1 MSGCTVSSDT
11 GEPLPEPGRKHHFK
25 FPTAYTILF
34 LLIVVMT
41 ILTYAIPAGSYKYN
55 KDGEPIPDSYHR
67 VEQTPQNPFFDTL
80 RAPITGTYGLED
92 DKGAI
97 NTNSDTVGTLF
108 GAIGV
113 AFFVIVIGGF
123 LGVTM
128 TTGAIN
134 AGIARVVRKMRGREK
149 WMIPVLMTL
158 FALGGTTF
166 GMAEETLAFYP
177 LIIAVMLA
185 AGYDSLVASAI
196 LLLGAGIGT
205 MGSTINPFATGI
217 ASGFA
222 DVSISDGALPRIIIL
237 VVSLVAGILFV
248 MRYAKRV
255 KDDPTRSLVFDKKAE
270 LEAKYLVESDGDDA
284 LGEFTLRR
292 KIVITLFALAFIV
305 MIYGIVPWDA
315 LHIPFPTLGWWFPEM
330 TASFLAFAIL
340 IGIAGGLSEEKL
352 VGSFVSGAADL
363 LGVAL
368 IIGIARGVTVIMNN
382 GNITDTVLYWSEQA
396 VGGVGGIA
404 FITII
409 YILYIPLSFLIP
421 STSGLAAVTM
431 PIFAPLAGFAGVSS
445 ALLITAYQ
453 SASGIVNLV
462 TPTSAVVMGGIA
474 IAMVGYGTLW
484 RFLWP
489 LLAILMVVNFAVL
502 GLAAAIG

>member
-1 MSGCTVSSDT
+1 MAEDDT
-11 GEPLPEPGRKHHFK
+11 TLEPQVRRRGGFK

-34 LLIVVMT
+34 LLILIMT
-41 ILTYAIPAGSYKYN
+41 ILTYAIPAGSYKYDDEGN
-55 KDGEPIPDSYHR
+55 PIPKSYHR
-67 VEQTPQNPFFDTL
+67 VEQTPQNPFFGTL
-80 RAPITGTYGLED
+80 QAPITGTYGLKD
-92 DKGAI
+92 AKGDIDTA
-97 NTNSDTVGTLF
+97 SDTVGTLF

-113 AFFVIVIGGF
+113 AFFVIIIGGF

-134 AGIARVVRKMRGREK
+134 AGIARVVRAMRGREK
-149 WMIPVLMTL
+149 WMIPVLMSV

-177 LIIAVMLA
+177 LIITVMLA
-185 AGYDSLVASAI
+185 AGYDSLTASAI

-222 DVSISDGALPRIIIL
+222 GVSIGDGAMSRIVIL
-237 VVSLVAGILFV
+237 LLSLAAGIVFV
-248 MRYAKRV
+248 MRYASRV
-255 KDDPTRSLVFDKKAE
+255 KSDPSRSLVYSEQRA
-270 LEAKYLVESDGDDA
+270 LATKYLSQDGQGDD

-292 KIVITLFALAFIV
+292 KIVLTLFALAFLV

-315 LHIPFPTLGWWFPEM
+315 LHLPFPVLGWWFPEM
-330 TASFLAFAIL
+330 TASFLAFAIA
-340 IGIAGGLSEEKL
+340 IGIAGGLSEERL
-352 VGSFVSGAADL
+352 VGSFVSGASDL

-368 IIGIARGVTVIMNN
+368 IIGIARGVTVIMND
-382 GNITDTVLYWSEQA
+382 GHITDTVLWWSESA
-396 VGGVGGIA
+396 VGGMGGIA
-404 FITII
+404 FISIVF
-409 YILYIPLSFLIP
+409 ILFVPLSFLIP

-431 PIFAPLAGFAGVSS
+431 PIFAPLAGFAGV
-445 ALLITAYQ
+445 AAPLLITAYQ
-453 SASGIVNLV
+453 SASGVVNLV

-474 IAMVGYGTLW
+474 MARVGYGTLW

-489 LLAILMVVNFAVL
+489 LLLVLLAINFVVLAV
-502 GLAAAIG
+502 GAAIG

>member
-1 MSGCTVSSDT
+1 MSDEGV
-11 GEPLPEPGRKHHFK
+11 EQLPQPGRKHRFQ

-41 ILTYAIPAGSYKYN
+41 ILTYVIPAGSYKYN
-55 KDGEPIPDSYHR
+55 KKGEPIPDSYHR
-67 VEQTPQNPFFDTL
+67 VDQTPQNPFFDTL

-149 WMIPVLMTL
+149 WMIPVLMVL

-185 AGYDSLVASAI
+185 AGYDSLVAASI
-196 LLLGAGIGT
+196 LLLGAGIGC

-237 VVSLVAGILFV
+237 IVSLVTGILFV

-255 KDDPTRSLVFDKKAE
+255 KDDPTRSLVFDKKAV
-270 LEAKYLVESDGDDA
+270 LEKKYLAESGDD

-292 KIVITLFALAFIV
+292 KIVLTLFALAFIV

-330 TASFLAFAIL
+330 TASFLAFAIA
-340 IGIAGGLSEEKL
+340 IGIAGGLSEQKL

-368 IIGIARGVTVIMNN
+368 IIGIARGVTVVMNN

-404 FITII
+404 FITIL

-489 LLAILMVVNFAVL
+489 LLAILMVINFAVL